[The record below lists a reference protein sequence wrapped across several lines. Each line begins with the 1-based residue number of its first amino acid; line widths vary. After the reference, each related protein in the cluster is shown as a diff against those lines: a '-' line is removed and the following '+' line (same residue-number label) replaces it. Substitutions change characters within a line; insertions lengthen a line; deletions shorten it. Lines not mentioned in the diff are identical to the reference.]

1 MKPHFKSGAF
11 LFLKLSSLFIVL
23 EKEIKNNPSLDKRLK
38 YQVTLHVIIF
48 IWGFTAILG
57 KLIETNAFVLVWY
70 RVLIAGVSL
79 WLLLFLLR
87 RDRKIKKVKDRWR
100 TIGVGAIVAL
110 HWLTFYLSIKYSTA
124 SLTII
129 CLATTTIH
137 VAWLEPLVMK
147 RKFLWSELIIG
158 LFIIGGIYL
167 IANQGTQENLGTG
180 IALGLFAALLAALFS
195 VFNQKLV
202 QTVSASK
209 ITLYEMFSATL
220 VMTIFLAVNGQ
231 ISASALTISIND
243 ILLLLFLGIVCTSI
257 AFLVTVE
264 IQKLLGAFTVTLS
277 INMEPIYTL
286 GLAAWILNE
295 HQKLSPSFYY
305 GASIIVFAV
314 FGNAFLKRYQKK
326 RLKKTSQSKA

>member
-1 MKPHFKSGAF
+1 M
-11 LFLKLSSLFIVL
+11 
-23 EKEIKNNPSLDKRLK
+23 DKRLK
-38 YQVTLHVIIF
+38 YQITLHVIIF

-57 KLIETNAFVLVWY
+57 KLIHADAFVLVWY
-70 RVLIAGVSL
+70 RVLIAAVSL
-79 WLLLFLLR
+79 WLMLFILR
-87 RDRKIKKVKDRWR
+87 RDRKITSKKDKWR

-129 CLATTTIH
+129 CLATTTVH
-137 VAWLEPLVMK
+137 VAWLEPIVMK

-158 LFIIGGIYL
+158 ILIIGGIYL
-167 IANQGTQENLGTG
+167 IAKEGTQEGLSIGLS
-180 IALGLFAALLAALFS
+180 LGLVAAVMAALFS

-202 QTVSASK
+202 QSVSASK
-209 ITLYEMFSATL
+209 ITLYEMFSATF
-220 VMTIFLAVNGQ
+220 VMTVFLFFTEKLNVESLNV
-231 ISASALTISIND
+231 SLND
-243 ILLLLFLGIVCTSI
+243 ILLLLFLGIVCTSV

-305 GASIIVFAV
+305 GASIIVLAV
-314 FGNAFLKRYQKK
+314 FGNAFIKRYQSK
-326 RLKKTSQSKA
+326 RLKKASQS

>member
-1 MKPHFKSGAF
+1 M
-11 LFLKLSSLFIVL
+11 
-23 EKEIKNNPSLDKRLK
+23 DKRLK
-38 YQVTLHVIIF
+38 YQLTLHIIIF

-70 RVLIAGVSL
+70 RVLIAAVSL
-79 WLLLFLLR
+79 WTILFLLK
-87 RDRKIKKVKDRWR
+87 RDRKIISKKDRWR
-100 TIGVGAIVAL
+100 TIGVGAIVAM

-129 CLATTTIH
+129 CLATTTVH

-147 RKFLWSELIIG
+147 RRFLWSEMIIG
-158 LFIIGGIYL
+158 LFIMGGIYL
-167 IANQGTQENLGTG
+167 IANEGTQDGLGIGLT
-180 IALGLFAALLAALFS
+180 LGLIAAVLAALFS

-220 VMTIFLAVNGQ
+220 VMTLFLGFTDRLNVDE
-231 ISASALTISIND
+231 LSITMKD
-243 ILLLLFLGIVCTSI
+243 LILLLFLGIICTSI

-295 HQKLSPSFYY
+295 HNKISASFYI
-305 GASIIVFAV
+305 GAAIIVFAV
-314 FGNAFLKRYQKK
+314 FGNAFLKRYQSK
-326 RLKKTSQSKA
+326 RLKKASQSEA

>member
-1 MKPHFKSGAF
+1 M
-11 LFLKLSSLFIVL
+11 
-23 EKEIKNNPSLDKRLK
+23 DKRFK

-57 KLIETNAFVLVWY
+57 KLIQADAFVLVWY
-70 RVLIAGVSL
+70 RVLIAAVSL
-79 WLLLFLLR
+79 WILLFFLNK
-87 RDRKIKKVKDRWR
+87 DRKIINTKDKWR

-110 HWLTFYLSIKYSTA
+110 HWLTFFLSIKYSTA

-129 CLATTTIH
+129 CLATTTVH

-147 RKFLWSELIIG
+147 RRFLWSELTIG
-158 LFIIGGIYL
+158 VLIIGGIYL
-167 IANQGTQENLGTG
+167 IAHEGTQDGLHIGLS
-180 IALGLFAALLAALFS
+180 LGLVSAVFAALFS
-195 VFNQKLV
+195 VFNQRIV
-202 QTVSASK
+202 QTVSATK

-220 VMTIFLAVNGQ
+220 VMSVFLIFTGRFNIESL
-231 ISASALTISIND
+231 SLSIND
-243 ILLLLFLGIVCTSI
+243 ILLLIFLGVVCTSI
-257 AFLVTVE
+257 AFLITVE

-305 GASIIVFAV
+305 GASIIVLAV
-314 FGNAFLKRYQKK
+314 FGNAFIKRYQTK
-326 RLKKTSQSKA
+326 RLKKASHSEA

>member
-1 MKPHFKSGAF
+1 M
-11 LFLKLSSLFIVL
+11 
-23 EKEIKNNPSLDKRLK
+23 DKRLK
-38 YQVTLHVIIF
+38 YQLTLHVIIF

-70 RVLIAGVSL
+70 RVLIAAISL
-79 WLLLFLLR
+79 WTILFILK
-87 RDRKIKKVKDRWR
+87 RDRKIPNKADRWR
-100 TIGVGAIVAL
+100 TLGVGAIVAM

-129 CLATTTIH
+129 CLATTTVH

-147 RKFLWSELIIG
+147 RRFLWSELIIG
-158 LFIIGGIYL
+158 LLIMGGIYL
-167 IANQGTQENLGTG
+167 IANEGTQEGLGIGLT
-180 IALGLFAALLAALFS
+180 LGLVAAVLAALFS

-220 VMTIFLAVNGQ
+220 VMTLFLGFTDRLNVDNIF
-231 ISASALTISIND
+231 ITIND
-243 ILLLLFLGIVCTSI
+243 LLLLLFLGIICTSI

-295 HQKLSPSFYY
+295 HNKISASFYI
-305 GASIIVFAV
+305 GAAIIVFAV
-314 FGNAFLKRYQKK
+314 FGNAFLKRYQSK
-326 RLKKTSQSKA
+326 RLKKASQSEA